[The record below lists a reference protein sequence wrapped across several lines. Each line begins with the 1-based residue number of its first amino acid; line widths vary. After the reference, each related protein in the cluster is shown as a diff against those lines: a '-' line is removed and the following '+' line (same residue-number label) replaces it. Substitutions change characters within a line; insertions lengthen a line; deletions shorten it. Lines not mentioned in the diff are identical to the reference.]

1 LLGCCGSYP
10 LEDAHPHPIRLK
22 AYIMPKKRV
31 LVIDEESAF
40 TRLLQDDLEQRAISV
55 ACVYSP
61 GDENSA
67 MAFAPDAVVADK
79 NILNAGAGCL
89 LQAFDKIERKLP
101 LVLMTGTDAK
111 LIHGSADPVQASDAQ
126 IVATIP
132 KPFEPNVLAGLIEQ
146 YARVSEKEI
155 LDSEYIAALVAS
167 GRLLDNLVVEFQSKH
182 ALTDGS
188 LAGYEALSRLKTRR
202 AISPATIFSAA
213 TDILLEIEATLN
225 VFDQVMKLADSLYM
239 RGKSIPVS
247 FNCSA
252 ILLTRCDFV
261 DALCS
266 RLYRRR
272 NLRGSILIE
281 VTEENRV
288 ANIKVVAEVCHLLSR
303 YGLSVSI
310 DDYGTGHSNID
321 RIADIPFAELKLD
334 KEIFWAFCDG
344 RVPITML
351 GSIVDF
357 CHMRGAKS
365 VIEGIETAFHLDKAR
380 LLGADE
386 GQGFYWGHAVPPQYL
401 VKDWHAA

>member
-1 LLGCCGSYP
+1 
-10 LEDAHPHPIRLK
+10 
-22 AYIMPKKRV
+22 MPNKRV

-40 TRLLQDDLEQRAISV
+40 TRFLQDDLEQRAISV

-67 MAFAPDAVVADK
+67 MAFAPTAVVADK
-79 NILNAGAGCL
+79 NILTSGAGGL
-89 LQAFDKIERKLP
+89 LQTFNKIERQLP

-111 LIHGSADPVQASDAQ
+111 LNHGSASPVQAANAQ

-132 KPFEPNVLAGLIEQ
+132 KPFEPNVLAELIDQ
-146 YARVSEKEI
+146 YAQVSKKEI

-167 GRLLDNLVVEFQSKH
+167 DRLLDNLVVEFQSKH

-213 TDILLEIEATLN
+213 TEISLEIEATLN
-225 VFDQVMKLADSLYM
+225 VFDQVMKLADSLHM
-239 RGKSIPVS
+239 RGKTVPVS

-252 ILLTRCDFV
+252 ILLTRCEFV

-266 RLYRRR
+266 RLQRRR
-272 NLRGSILIE
+272 NIRGSIIME
-281 VTEENRV
+281 ITEENRV
-288 ANIKVVAEVCHLLSR
+288 ANIKVVAEICHMLSR
-303 YGLSVSI
+303 YGLAVSI

-321 RIADIPFAELKLD
+321 RIAEIPFAELKLD
-334 KEIFWAFCDG
+334 KEIFWAFCNG
-344 RVPITML
+344 RVPITIL
-351 GSIVDF
+351 GAIIDF

-365 VIEGIETAFHLDKAR
+365 VIEGIETPFHLEKAR

-401 VKDWHAA
+401 VKDWHGA